1 MVVSGGPAPYYWKP
15 FENMPVPETTSAE
28 ALDRYVVGKKIAA
41 SEGPA
46 WRDVQLSV
54 FSLPPVARVFTMPAV
69 TEPFIVWITS
79 GEAEAQ
85 EREDNGPWVTSRLKK
100 GSLFLTAAGAPYD
113 FRWRT
118 LTPEPFEVVLV
129 LLSLPLFNEALEDV
143 FGANAEHAY
152 LRDVSGFEDPQL
164 IPLLQKLRE
173 EAMRPS
179 ASRLFV
185 RGIAQAIA
193 IHLARNHVALTEALR
208 GETSSLPG
216 FKLRRITDWMA
227 EHMTEEFS
235 LARLAEQAGMSEF
248 HFNRL
253 FKRATGVPPSQ
264 YQIKL
269 RMDAARRLLRETKK
283 SVITIAIEVVT
294 QIPATLRGSSEKK
307 PALHRLTTGA
317 RGRIATCAR
326 SETGH
331 LLQLFRIASP
341 LHRDLGGG
349 GIDVTEIVRR
359 EFD

>member
-1 MVVSGGPAPYYWKP
+1 MVVSGGPAPYNWKP

-28 ALDRYVVGKKIAA
+28 ALDRYAVGKKIAA
-41 SEGPA
+41 SKGPA

-54 FSLPPVARVFTMPAV
+54 FSLPAVAEVFTMPAV

-85 EREDNGPWVTSRLKK
+85 ERENNRAWVTSRLKK

-129 LLSLPLFNEALEDV
+129 LLSLPLFNEALEEV
-143 FGANAEHAY
+143 FGANAEHAR
-152 LRDVSGFEDPQL
+152 LRDVSGFEDPHL

-173 EAMRPS
+173 EAMRSS

-193 IHLARNHVALTEALR
+193 VHLARNYVALTEALR
-208 GETSSLPG
+208 GETPSLPG

-227 EHMTEEFS
+227 EHMAEEFS

-253 FKRATGVPPSQ
+253 FKRATSVPPSQ

-283 SVITIAIEVVT
+283 SVITIAIEVGYSN
-294 QIPATLRGSSEKK
+294 PSHFA
-307 PALHRLTTGA
+307 RLF
-317 RGRIATCAR
+317 RK
-326 SETGH
+326 ETG
-331 LLQLFRIASP
+331 LSP
-341 LHRDLGGG
+341 TDY
-349 GIDVTEIVRR
+349 RR
-359 EFD
+359 QR

>member
-1 MVVSGGPAPYYWKP
+1 
-15 FENMPVPETTSAE
+15 MPVPETTSAE

-41 SEGPA
+41 SKGPA

-54 FSLPPVARVFTMPAV
+54 FSLPPVAKVFTMPVV
-69 TEPFIVWITS
+69 TEPFIVWIAS

-85 EREDNGPWVTSRLKK
+85 ERENNGPWVTSRLKK

-118 LTPEPFEVVLV
+118 LSRESFEVVLV
-129 LLSLPLFNEALEDV
+129 LLSLPLFKEALEDV
-143 FGANAEHAY
+143 FGANAEHAL
-152 LRDVSGFEDPQL
+152 LRDVSGFEDPDL
-164 IPLLQKLRE
+164 IPFLQKLRE
-173 EAMRPS
+173 EAMRSS
-179 ASRLFV
+179 ASRVYV

-193 IHLARNHVALTEALR
+193 VHLARNYVVLTGASR
-208 GETSSLPG
+208 GETTSSLPG

-227 EHMTEEFS
+227 EHMAEEFS

-283 SVITIAIEVVT
+283 SVITIAIEVGYSN
-294 QIPATLRGSSEKK
+294 PS
-307 PALHRLTTGA
+307 HFA
-317 RGRIATCAR
+317 R
-326 SETGH
+326 
-331 LLQLFRIASP
+331 LFRKENGLSP
-341 LHRDLGGG
+341 TDY
-349 GIDVTEIVRR
+349 RR
-359 EFD
+359 QR